1 MQNKY
6 NHPDLPKPV
15 KQGLYDP
22 SFEHDACGVGMVANI
37 KGIKSHEIVDQGL
50 EALCHLGH
58 RGAAGADPE
67 TGDGAGI
74 LVQMP
79 HNFFALELEQ
89 VGTTLPDIGDYG
101 VGMAFLPSDNTAS
114 RKCMNTIKSCVE

>member
-79 HNFFALELEQ
+79 HNFFEL
-89 VGTTLPDIGDYG
+89 
-101 VGMAFLPSDNTAS
+101 
-114 RKCMNTIKSCVE
+114 CMGYVFIIC